1 MCRDIWFHNGVWII
15 IKSTSYKLYEMYLPY
30 FGYDTFKALG
40 VRYDKSQYAHIK
52 IDYLVYKSPNQVLYD
67 AQSVSKLSGQ
77 VITVYLKLI

>member
-15 IKSTSYKLYEMYLPY
+15 IRSSNYIIYEMYLPY

-40 VRYDKSQYAHIK
+40 VRYDKSKYAHIK
-52 IDYLVYKSPNQVLYD
+52 IDYLIYKSPKVLYE

>member
-15 IKSTSYKLYEMYLPY
+15 INGSNYKLYEMYLPY
-30 FGYDTFKALG
+30 FGYDTFKALDL
-40 VRYDKSQYAHIK
+40 RYDKSKYAHIK
-52 IDYLVYKSPNQVLYD
+52 IDYLIYKSHNQVLYD